1 MRAGLLT
8 ETIQIL
14 RPVVEKNAVG
24 EQVTTYVEKM
34 TIRARNVVHR
44 EAQTNLNG
52 DISYPK
58 TYTLEVRIFQ
68 PVDDYD
74 RIRWN
79 GKDYTITIIEIDR
92 PLMCKRLEITEVNE

>member
-8 ETIQIL
+8 ETIQVLQPI
-14 RPVVEKNAVG
+14 VDINSVG
-24 EQVTTYVEKM
+24 EQITTYKLKA
-34 TIRARNVVHR
+34 TIKARNVVHR

-52 DISYPK
+52 DIAYPK

-68 PVDDYD
+68 PVEDYD

-79 GKDYTITIIEIDR
+79 GKDYTITSIEIDR

>member
-8 ETIQIL
+8 ETIQVF
-14 RPVVEKNAVG
+14 RPVVYKNAVG
-24 EQVTTYVEKM
+24 EQVTTYTAKT

-52 DISYPK
+52 DIAYPK

-68 PVDDYD
+68 DVDDYD
-74 RIRWN
+74 RIKWN
-79 GKDYTITIIEIDR
+79 GKEYSIVSIEIDR
-92 PLMCKRLEITEVNE
+92 PLMCKRLEIIEVNE

>member
-8 ETIQIL
+8 ETITIL
-14 RPVVEKNAVG
+14 RPVVYQNAVG
-24 EQVTTYVEKM
+24 EQVTTYTEKT

-52 DISYPK
+52 DIAYPK

-79 GKDYTITIIEIDR
+79 GKDYTIISIEIDR
-92 PLMCKRLEITEVNE
+92 PLMCKRIEIIEVNE

>member
-8 ETIQIL
+8 ETITIL
-14 RPVVEKNAVG
+14 RPVVYQNAVG
-24 EQVTTYVEKM
+24 EQVTTYTEKT

-52 DISYPK
+52 DIAYPK

-68 PVDDYD
+68 PIDDYD
-74 RIRWN
+74 RIKWN
-79 GKDYTITIIEIDR
+79 GKYYTITSIEIDR